1 VQARQARDLTNYRN
15 GTLKFRIKIPANVS
29 FNIGVGD
36 TYTNQNWVNFPANTT
51 AYGLV
56 RNGDWAQGS
65 IPVST
70 LIGTKVALQSLL
82 DVFMIS
88 SDANNLPASTFQFA
102 IDDIVFDSGS
112 TTTPP
117 PPPAGPTSVTQT
129 SSTTLQ
135 FNTTTGSWADVHY
148 TVNNG
153 AQQNVRMRLDGTTN
167 TYIAGGLKIG
177 DVVRYSFT
185 YWDTARNFAVD
196 TAQQSYTMK

>member
-1 VQARQARDLTNYRN
+1 LGQRRHKICLTDPANR
-15 GTLKFRIKIPANVS
+15 TIFSIKIGNVS
-29 FNIGVGD
+29 TCD
-36 TYTNQNWVNFPANTT
+36 TYTNQNWVNFPASTT

-56 RNGDWAQGS
+56 RSGDWATAT

-70 LIGTKVALQSLL
+70 LTGSKVALQSLL

-88 SDANNLPASTFQFA
+88 SDANRLPTSAFQFA
-102 IDDIVFDSGS
+102 LDDIVFDSG
-112 TTTPP
+112 TGGTTPP
-117 PPPAGPTSVTQT
+117 PSSTTWVSRT

-135 FNTTTGSWADVHY
+135 FTAATGGWADVHY

-153 AQQNVRMRLDGTTN
+153 AQQNLRMRLDGGTN
-167 TYIAGGLKIG
+167 TYSAGGLKTG

-185 YWDTARNFAVD
+185 YWDAARNFAVD